1 MQARLHGWLLVC
13 LSALTQAAGA
23 AEPMHFIHPPPEN
36 ANDKRHTYY
45 WDLLDAALKSNRSKY
60 GDYKITAYHLPMNFQ
75 RAAAEVEAGETG
87 RVNIVSRATN
97 LDLEARLRAIP
108 LPLDKGLLGYRM
120 FLIMPDTQA
129 KLDKVQTLDEL
140 KQFSVGQAS
149 FWTDTKILSD
159 NQFKLVLADN
169 YEGLFQLLGV
179 RRYDLLSRGAIE
191 IQAEWQA
198 RHAQIPGLSI
208 EQSMVLA
215 YPMPRYFFVPRNPMG
230 EKMAERIEDGL
241 RRLAKSGEFDR
252 RYKAYK
258 KLVLADLKLSGR
270 KVFRLTNTQLSDKA
284 PPLSDKMWWDDL
296 AAELAPKN

>member
-1 MQARLHGWLLVC
+1 MQARLHGLLLIC
-13 LSALTQAAGA
+13 LSALTLAADA

-36 ANDKRHTYY
+36 ASDKRHTYY
-45 WDLLDAALKSNRSKY
+45 WEILDAALKSNRSKY
-60 GDYKITAYHLPMNFQ
+60 GDYKITAYSLPMNFQ
-75 RAAAEVEAGETG
+75 RAAAEVEAGEKR

-108 LPLDKGLLGYRM
+108 IPLDKGLLGYRM
-120 FLIMPDTQA
+120 FLVMPETQA

-140 KQFSVGQAS
+140 KQFSIGQAS

-169 YEGLFQLLGV
+169 YEGLFQLLGI
-179 RRYDLLSRGAIE
+179 RRYDLFSRGAIE

-198 RHAQIPGLSI
+198 HHAQIPGLSI
-208 EQSMVLA
+208 ERSMVLA
-215 YPMPRYFFVPRNPMG
+215 YPMPRYFFVPRNPTG

-284 PPLSDKMWWDDL
+284 PPLSDKFWWDDL